1 MWMWACGLLLVV
13 AVVFAWMGLKDAGWG
28 DVDPASL
35 MVSALSLAVS
45 IWSGWQTVRAT
56 QITDTDVDLW
66 AQKLEAAIVTAETAQ
81 RGQLLGRQDRTI
93 DVAFIL
99 TPAPGHNASHA
110 ASEATMTNVAGYFRK
125 LRPQRLVITGDA
137 GSGKTVL
144 AVELILGLLT
154 DDDRRP
160 DDPIPVRL
168 PAAAWDAQT
177 SVEDWLAA
185 HLVRTF
191 NLSKVTARAL
201 LRADRVL
208 PVIDG
213 LDEMDAEPEPGYG
226 SRAGGAL
233 RALNA
238 YQRGRGKARLVLT
251 CRATVYDA
259 LIADDTWAQDAARVT
274 LSGVTADQAWTFI
287 EAVAGAHQ
295 RTRWQPVL
303 DALTQPGHPLAEAL
317 ATPWRLTLAVT
328 VYQQR
333 SDTGAYLRDPAELAH
348 LAGQAGTTTGP
359 DQIRDHLL
367 SLFIPATIVA
377 TTPPGAQT
385 RYRPGHVHKW
395 LAVLARYLDTNMLRP
410 PLDGRTLS
418 STDLV
423 LHELW
428 PLAGNRSRVLGLG
441 VIAFITAVTAVMVPM
456 LALAIGPDGITI
468 SAIAAIGLGGGGSL
482 IAWLEVWPRLTH
494 IDLTQMKSPT
504 AIIAG
509 YVVCP
514 MFGLWGGATN
524 GNGVAGLT
532 AGLLIGLLLSLAGS
546 LMIPGHKPVPTPR
559 DIVRDSLASGSA
571 FLLLLGLSVG
581 LVAGIGSELS
591 PGGLDGIEAAAT
603 ASPTAL
609 AFGLYVVAIGGPG
622 NAGLRYLLLMLCMT
636 RRLPWKLARFLH
648 WCYTDTGL
656 IRIAGIAYQF
666 RHRELQEYLIR
677 HPQP

>member
-1 MWMWACGLLLVV
+1 MWACGLLFMV
-13 AVVFAWMGLKDAGWG
+13 AGVFAWMGLKDAGWG

-35 MVSALSLAVS
+35 MVSTLSLMAS
-45 IWSGWQTVRAT
+45 IWSGWQTVRAK

-66 AQKLEAAIVTAETAQ
+66 ARKLEAAVVTAETAQ

-93 DVAFIL
+93 DVAFVL
-99 TPAPGHNASHA
+99 TPVPGHNADEA
-110 ASEATMTNVAGYFRK
+110 ASEATMANVAGYFRK

-144 AVELILGLLT
+144 AIELILGLLT
-154 DDDRRP
+154 DADRRP

-168 PAAAWDAQT
+168 SAAAWDAQT

-185 HLVRTF
+185 HLVRNF
-191 NLSKVTARAL
+191 NLSKATARAL

-213 LDEMDAEPEPGYG
+213 LDEMDTEPEPGYG
-226 SRAGGAL
+226 SRAGEAL

-251 CRATVYDA
+251 CRSTVYDA
-259 LIADDTWAQDAARVT
+259 LIADDTWAHDAARVT
-274 LSGVTADQAWTFI
+274 LSGVTADQTWTFI

-333 SDTGAYLRDPAELAH
+333 SDTGAYLRDPAELAR

-377 TTPPGAQT
+377 TTSPGAQS
-385 RYRPGHVHKW
+385 RYRPGHVHNW
-395 LAVLARYLDTNMLRP
+395 LAILARYLDTNMTRP

-428 PLAGNRSRVLGLG
+428 PLARNRSRVLGLG
-441 VIAFITAVTAVMVPM
+441 VIALITAVMV
-456 LALAIGPDGITI
+456 LTLGLAIGHDGITI
-468 SAIAAIGLGGGGSL
+468 GAVAAIGLGGGGSL
-482 IAWLEVWPRLTH
+482 IAWMEVWPRLTH
-494 IDLTQMKSPT
+494 IDLAQMKSPT
-504 AIIAG
+504 AIVAG

-524 GNGVAGLT
+524 GNGVAGLVTGLT

-559 DIVRDSLASGSA
+559 DIVRGDLASGSA

-581 LVAGIGSELS
+581 LVAGIVSELR

-603 ASPTAL
+603 AGPTAL
-609 AFGLYVVAIGGPG
+609 IFGLYLVAIGGPG
-622 NAGLRYLLLMLCMT
+622 NAGLRYLLLVLCMT

-666 RHRELQEYLIR
+666 RHRELQDYLTR
-677 HPQP
+677 HPHP

>member
-1 MWMWACGLLLVV
+1 MWACGLLLMV
-13 AVVFAWMGLKDAGWG
+13 AGVFAWMGLRDVGWG
-28 DVDPASL
+28 DVDPASF
-35 MVSALSLAVS
+35 MMSALSLAVS
-45 IWSGWQTVRAT
+45 IWSGWQAVRAK
-56 QITDTDVDLW
+56 QVTDTDVDLW
-66 AQKLEAAIVTAETAQ
+66 AQRLERAVVTSETAQ
-81 RGQLLGRQDRTI
+81 RMQLLGRQDRTI

-99 TPAPGHNASHA
+99 TPAPGHNVGEA
-110 ASEATMTNVAGYFRK
+110 ASEGTVANVAGYFRK

-144 AVELILGLLT
+144 AIELILGLLT

-160 DDPIPVRL
+160 DDPIPVRVS
-168 PAAAWDAQT
+168 AAAWDAQT
-177 SVEDWLAA
+177 SVDDWLAA

-191 NLSKVTARAL
+191 DLSKATARAL

-213 LDEMDAEPEPGYG
+213 LDEMDPEPEPGYG
-226 SRAGGAL
+226 SRAGEAL

-251 CRATVYDA
+251 CRSTSYDA
-259 LIADDTWAQDAARVT
+259 LMAGDTWAHDAARVT
-274 LSGVTADQAWTFI
+274 LSAVTADQTWTFI
-287 EAVAGAHQ
+287 EAVAGTHQ

-303 DALTQPGHPLAEAL
+303 EALTQPGHPLAEAL
-317 ATPWRLTLAVT
+317 ATPWRLTLALT
-328 VYQQR
+328 AYQQR

-348 LAGQAGTTTGP
+348 LADQADTATDP

-367 SLFIPATIVA
+367 SLFIPAAIAA
-377 TTPPGAQT
+377 TTPPGAKS
-385 RYRPGHVHKW
+385 RYRTGHVHNW
-395 LAVLARYLDTNMLRP
+395 LAVLARYLDTNMIRP

-418 STDLV
+418 GTDLV

-441 VIAFITAVTAVMVPM
+441 VIALITAVMVPVFP
-456 LALAIGPDGITI
+456 LSLGHDGITI
-468 SAIAAIGLGGGGSL
+468 GTIAAIGLGGGGSL

-494 IDLTQMKSPT
+494 INLAQMKSPT
-504 AIIAG
+504 AIVAG

-514 MFGLWGGATN
+514 LFGLWGGATT
-524 GNGVAGLT
+524 GNGVAGLAT
-532 AGLLIGLLLSLAGS
+532 GLAAGLLIGLLLSLAGS
-546 LMIPGHKPVPTPR
+546 LMIPGYKPVATPR
-559 DIVRDSLASGSA
+559 DIVRDNLASGSA

-581 LVAGIGSELS
+581 LGAGTASELN

-609 AFGLYVVAIGGPG
+609 AFGLYMVAIGGPG
-622 NAGLRYLLLMLCMT
+622 NAGLRYLLLMLCMA
-636 RRLPWKLARFLH
+636 RLLPWRLSRFLH

-666 RHRELQEYLIR
+666 RHRELQDYLAR
-677 HPQP
+677 HPHL